1 MRNFSTS
8 FETHI
13 QQECTTLCWAWKLT
27 RADAVVLG
35 FTDHDNPL
43 EIDGLVY
50 KAASGFIP
58 SEIEN
63 RLGFSLDNSAV
74 IGALSSEQITVEDV
88 EAGKYDHAQIEVLRV
103 NWKSP
108 DEYGLIWGGAIGDI
122 KLKDGQIEAEIIGRS
137 AVLNRSTGRVFSRQ
151 CDAVF
156 GSEKCGVDVGALP
169 NGTVCPRTF
178 TACRDQFSNAAN
190 FRGFPYLL
198 GDDASYAGPRDG
210 DVKDGSSR
218 YSS

>member
-1 MRNFSTS
+1 MRSFSSNFES
-8 FETHI
+8 HI

-27 RADAVVLG
+27 RTDAEVFG

-50 KAASGFIP
+50 QAASGFTP
-58 SEIEN
+58 SDIEN
-63 RLGFSLDNSAV
+63 HLGFSLDNSSV
-74 IGALSSEQITVEDV
+74 IGALSSEQITAEDV
-88 EAGKYDHAQIEVLRV
+88 SGGKYDNAQIEVLRV
-103 NWKSP
+103 NWKFS
-108 DEYGLIWGGAIGDI
+108 DEYAIVWGGTIGDI

-156 GSEKCGVDVGALP
+156 GGEKCGVNVDALP
-169 NGTVCPRTF
+169 SGTLCPHTF
-178 TACRDQFSNAAN
+178 TACRDQFSNAKN

-198 GDDASYAGPRDG
+198 GDDAGYAGPREG
-210 DVKDGSSR
+210 DIKDGSSR